1 MVLSIANQKG
11 GVGKTTTAVNLASSL
26 SQIKKKVLLI
36 DLDYQANAT
45 SCMGV
50 DRGSFK
56 KSVFDIMVDDTPTE
70 DAVINTDDPRIDV
83 LPAKTTV
90 EGVEEKIILNS
101 NRDFL
106 LHTKLEDLKDE
117 YDYVLIDCPPS
128 LGYITTNALM
138 ASDAVIIPVQCEFL
152 AMDGLTQL
160 LNTIR
165 VVQTKKKHNKETLTI
180 FGVLLTMLDR
190 RVNSGFQIVNEIKT
204 YFGEKVFKTII
215 PRNISCSN
223 ATFYGMPVT
232 EFSPRSRSAISYKKL
247 AKEVERRNGKRR
259 KTETQSA

>member
-26 SQIKKKVLLI
+26 AQIKKKVLLI
-36 DLDYQANAT
+36 DMDYQANAT

-50 DRGSFK
+50 DRGSFD

-70 DAVINTDDPRIDV
+70 EAVINTENKRIDV

-90 EGVEEKIILNS
+90 EGVEEKIILDS

-106 LHTKLEDLKDE
+106 LHTKLEKLRDV

-165 VVQTKKKHNKETLTI
+165 LVQTKKKHNQETLTI

-190 RVNSGFQIVNEIKT
+190 RVNSGFQVVNEIKT
-204 YFGEKVFKTII
+204 YFKEKVFKTII

-232 EFSPRSRSAISYKKL
+232 EYSPRSRSAMSYKKL
-247 AKEVERRNGKRR
+247 AREVERRHGKGS
-259 KTETQSA
+259 KNQKKSA